1 MLIRVSHKRGIMH
14 KGSIDDRERD
24 TSMTIRVVIADDHTV
39 VRKGIRD
46 LLSDEDDITVVGE
59 ARNGHEAV
67 DLALTLQP
75 DVVVMDI
82 AMPELSGVEATR
94 QLRAQAPSVRVLVL
108 TAYDDD
114 PYIYGLLD
122 AGASGYILKT
132 AESREIVRAVRT
144 TAAGQSAIDPAV
156 APRLIARLRQPTPT
170 GDTVTER
177 ERDVLRHAA
186 RGLTNKQIGA
196 ELQISDRTVQNHL
209 ANIYAKLGVASRTE
223 AVTAALQRQLIK
235 LNE

>member
-1 MLIRVSHKRGIMH
+1 V
-14 KGSIDDRERD
+14 
-24 TSMTIRVVIADDHTV
+24 
-39 VRKGIRD
+39 
-46 LLSDEDDITVVGE
+46 VVGE

-67 DLALTLQP
+67 DLALALQP

-94 QLRAQAPSVRVLVL
+94 QLRAQVPSVRVLVL

-132 AESREIVRAVRT
+132 AESREIVRAVRA

-156 APRLIARLRQPTPT
+156 APRLIARLTRPTT
-170 GDTVTER
+170 SSDTLTER
-177 ERDVLRHAA
+177 ELDVLRRVAH
-186 RGLTNKQIGA
+186 GLTNKQIGA
-196 ELQISDRTVQNHL
+196 DLQISDRTVQNHL
-209 ANIYAKLGVASRTE
+209 ANIYAKLNVASRTE
-223 AVTAALQRQLIK
+223 AVTAGLQRQLIK

>member
-1 MLIRVSHKRGIMH
+1 MA
-14 KGSIDDRERD
+14 
-24 TSMTIRVVIADDHTV
+24 IRVVIADDHNV

-59 ARNGHEAV
+59 ARNGLEAV
-67 DLALTLQP
+67 DLALALQP

-82 AMPELSGVEATR
+82 AMPEMTGVEATR
-94 QLRAQAPSVRVLVL
+94 QLRAQTPGVRVLVL

-122 AGASGYILKT
+122 AGATGYILKT
-132 AESREIVRAVRT
+132 AESREIVRAVRA

-156 APRLIARLRQPTPT
+156 APRLIARLTQAPAG
-170 GDTVTER
+170 GDTLTER
-177 ERDVLRHAA
+177 ELDVLRRAA

-196 ELQISDRTVQNHL
+196 DLAISDRTVQNHL

-235 LNE
+235 LSE